1 MFIYLIILDGIPKRK
16 KRIAVLLFLY
26 ISPEKLPILNECL
39 RTRKLPSGISSGGWS
54 QYVNLDSLYSTII
67 YYLTVTNQTED
78 FKYWSDERVMR
89 RRSLSRDKIR
99 QNVVKLGMM

>member
-1 MFIYLIILDGIPKRK
+1 MAFLKGKRGSQFYYFFIYH
-16 KRIAVLLFLY
+16 
-26 ISPEKLPILNECL
+26 PEKLPILNECL

-67 YYLTVTNQTED
+67 YYLTVTNQTEH